1 MADFT
6 TVSYTITANYS
17 LAVWGLSLL
26 PNGVAVARWLKLLYV
41 KHCCYFVFSTEKYS
55 YQAWE
60 LQGMDIDEEE
70 EDAEAERNLEPE
82 PDEEE
87 ENEEVSI

>member
-1 MADFT
+1 MSIRFT
-6 TVSYTITANYS
+6 EEIM
-17 LAVWGLSLL
+17 
-26 PNGVAVARWLKLLYV
+26 
-41 KHCCYFVFSTEKYS
+41 FVCSIGKYK

-82 PDEEE
+82 PEEEE
-87 ENEEVSI
+87 ENEEVSISCDYSLFSFSKGGTISQY